1 MKTRKMGLASAL
13 TVNPGLARAQ
23 LNSSARIV
31 VQVPFEFVVANEIVP
46 AGTYFLQSGARNKIQ
61 GSRTTCRLPESRLE
75 AEVRAQNV
83 LANEE
88 ILLASVK

>member
-13 TVNPGLARAQ
+13 TVNPGLAAAQ

-31 VQVPFEFVVANEIVP
+31 VRVPFEFVVANEIVP
-46 AGTYFLQSGARNKIQ
+46 AGTYFLPSAARNKIP

-75 AEVRAQNV
+75 VRCGRRTCSPI
-83 LANEE
+83 EE